1 MEFDAVFTAKKE
13 TSKEEFL
20 RKLLIELASS
30 SKTPADVVKAKFGEV
45 EESVRE
51 AIVCSAH
58 IEMDYTA
65 SIGYDRQETYWTKEK
80 KYNSSTKQYYYV
92 DVQKTRTVTD
102 WQPFSG
108 HISGDKTAAAFN
120 ESYSG
125 ISDNDLIADVIKS
138 TQNDNIVAKGE
149 AEVDYAGLEAAK
161 NNCAFFLQMDI
172 RYPGDHHKD
181 ERTNSDVTVETVSC
195 YKLPY
200 YTVEFTYEGKKY
212 TASGFACGRPNIRAE
227 LPPNDVNIE
236 EEVNKK
242 TAKSKKLKSGLWFGF
257 IGAFIFACVMCG
269 VGAPWL
275 CILPIGVLAAAIYFH
290 IKYNKEYQETLT
302 SLTTGVTVAKKTAL
316 DEALKTHSFEKL
328 TKSEDEAFYAK
339 AASDNNKFESSHKPK
354 GVKARAIWA
363 SIATVILV
371 IVCIVSGTKAAD
383 AKLHSPDN
391 MTVTIVEKTESY
403 ESNYYNG
410 EYHIYF
416 DFKISSEKLGVSD
429 MKVIAHIY
437 DKNGK
442 ELGYLQSSFSNMN
455 LDAGATKT
463 YTIDWEST
471 RPDDFFT
478 TVYEAE
484 LEDLVFEYEFD
495 YVHFEDGKYYN
506 AD

>member
-1 MEFDAVFTAKKE
+1 MEFDAVFTVKKE

-30 SKTPADVVKAKFGEV
+30 SKTPVDVVKAKFGEV

-51 AIVCSAH
+51 AIVCKAH
-58 IEMDYTA
+58 IETDYSA
-65 SIGYDRQETYWTKEK
+65 SIGFDRTETYWTKEK
-80 KYNSSTKQYYYV
+80 KYDSSTKQYYYV
-92 DVQKTRTVTD
+92 DVEKTRTVTD

-108 HISGDKTAAAFN
+108 HISGEKTAAAFN
-120 ESYSG
+120 ESYSS
-125 ISDNDLIADVIKS
+125 IYDNDTIVDVIKS
-138 TQNDNIVAKGE
+138 TLDSNIVPKGE
-149 AEVDYAGLEAAK
+149 ADVDYGGLESAK
-161 NNCAFFLQMDI
+161 KNCAFFLETEIQ
-172 RYPGDHHKD
+172 YPGDHHKD
-181 ERTNSDVTVETVSC
+181 TKTNSDVTVESISC
-195 YKLPY
+195 YKLPFY
-200 YTVEFTYEGKKY
+200 RVEYTYNGKKY
-212 TASGFACGRPNIRAE
+212 SASGFACGNPNIHAE
-227 LPPNDVNIE
+227 LPPNDVNVE
-236 EEVNKK
+236 EKAKEE
-242 TAKSKKLKSGLWFGF
+242 TQKSKKLMIATWAGFGV
-257 IGAFIFACVMCG
+257 AFIFACIMCA

-275 CILPIGVLAAAIYFH
+275 CVLPVGALVAAIIFNV
-290 IKYNKEYQETLT
+290 KYNNEFNGKLDSLT
-302 SLTTGVTVAKKTAL
+302 SDITVAKKIAL
-316 DEALKTHSFEKL
+316 EEALKAHSYEKL
-328 TKSEDEAFYAK
+328 SETEDDAFYSQTV
-339 AASDNNKFESSHKPK
+339 SDNVKYKSSHKK
-354 GVKARAIWA
+354 GSVKVKAIWA

-478 TVYEAE
+478 TIYEAE